1 MVKPMPTAP
10 TPTAAPSTS
19 GTPTSTP
26 AAAKAKAQ
34 TGATPGTMTTKTPAS
49 TTPLAKDPG
58 TTAPVAKEPRTMTS
72 QPSSSNAPMAK
83 EPGTLTSQPSSST
96 TPVAKEPKTTAPPP
110 PPDDDKGTASGQ
122 GSPSGGTAEATA
134 CGAGYNAPATP
145 AEPPLETY
153 EDTVPRDLAT
163 PESFFDELVPDLVLH
178 AGQALAQ
185 HGLPPD
191 EDEEDGSGDT
201 DEDQDDD
208 EPDDAGA
215 ASSAGDDTQEA
226 ATTTEPCRTRP
237 PTLFP
242 RRAMC
247 NESKNASLAAKLA
260 WNASE
265 HGTPGLSRATC
276 WKGRVQLCGCCPLPN
291 GINPQPVPAKYAD
304 HTPEG
309 WCNLGCE
316 TAKAERSG
324 VCVCVL
330 AAVSGR

>member
-1 MVKPMPTAP
+1 M
-10 TPTAAPSTS
+10 
-19 GTPTSTP
+19 
-26 AAAKAKAQ
+26 AKAPQAEAQ
-34 TGATPGTMTTKTPAS
+34 LKRPPVVPGTM
-49 TTPLAKDPG
+49 
-58 TTAPVAKEPRTMTS
+58 
-72 QPSSSNAPMAK
+72 
-83 EPGTLTSQPSSST
+83 
-96 TPVAKEPKTTAPPP
+96 PP
-110 PPDDDKGTASGQ
+110 Q
-122 GSPSGGTAEATA
+122 
-134 CGAGYNAPATP
+134 TP

-247 NESKNASLAAKLA
+247 NKSKNASLAAKLA

-324 VCVCVL
+324 VCVCWPLL
-330 AAVSGR
+330 AADNSHAGRGGSRPPLFGGPCDRARQAAGRR